1 MGFINFYNGKY
12 EKGNSYQMWTLG
24 RSLLKLGLF
33 GLIYGSLG
41 VLDVKKFDSLIK
53 SVFKWFNT
61 LFLGPSTLEKV
72 YCGDSFLK
80 SSNTDAFCWH
90 LVQI

>member
-41 VLDVKKFDSLIK
+41 VLDVKKFD
-53 SVFKWFNT
+53 
-61 LFLGPSTLEKV
+61 KV
-72 YCGDSFLK
+72 
-80 SSNTDAFCWH
+80 
-90 LVQI
+90 